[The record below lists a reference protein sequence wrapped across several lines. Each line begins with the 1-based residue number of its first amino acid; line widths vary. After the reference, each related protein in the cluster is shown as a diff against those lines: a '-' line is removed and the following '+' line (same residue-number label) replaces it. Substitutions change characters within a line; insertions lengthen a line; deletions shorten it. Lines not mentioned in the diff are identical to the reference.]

1 MSTADAIERQRQLP
15 GWKQRMALD
24 ARDRRRAI
32 WLTLREEGGY
42 WSARELIDHLRE
54 IDPDG
59 GHWTRSVTRALNKL
73 KADGCVVAKPNR
85 YGVETYG
92 VTILCGEPE

>member
-1 MSTADAIERQRQLP
+1 MSTVEAFERKSREI
-15 GWKQRMALD
+15 A

-42 WSARELIDHLRE
+42 WSARELIDLLRE

-59 GHWTRSVTRALNKL
+59 AHWTRSITRALNKL
-73 KADGCVVAKPNR
+73 KADGCVVAKPNL

-92 VTILCGEPE
+92 VTMRCKGPE

>member
-1 MSTADAIERQRQLP
+1 MSASEAIERN
-15 GWKQRMALD
+15 GTKME

-42 WSARELIDHLRE
+42 WSVHELIDHLRE

-59 GHWTRSVTRALNKL
+59 AHWTRSVTRALNKL
-73 KADGCVVAKPNR
+73 QSDGCVVARPNR
-85 YGVETYG
+85 YGIETYG
-92 VTILCGEPE
+92 VTILCAEPE

>member
-1 MSTADAIERQRQLP
+1 ME
-15 GWKQRMALD
+15 

-32 WLTLREEGGY
+32 WLTLREAGGY
-42 WSARELIDHLRE
+42 WSASELSDHLRE
-54 IDPDG
+54 IDPG
-59 GHWTRSVTRALNKL
+59 GRHWIRSVTRALNRL

-92 VTILCGEPE
+92 VTVLCGEPD

>member
-1 MSTADAIERQRQLP
+1 MSIADAIERQRQLP

-32 WLTLREEGGY
+32 WLTLRNKGGY
-42 WSARELIDHLRE
+42 WSARELIDHLHE

-59 GHWTRSVTRALNKL
+59 GNWSICVKQALNVL
-73 KADGCVVAKPNR
+73 ARDGCVVARPSMS
-85 YGVETYG
+85 GIETYG
-92 VTILCGEPE
+92 VTMRCKEPQ

>member
-1 MSTADAIERQRQLP
+1 MNTTDASDHQSMAIE
-15 GWKQRMALD
+15 AHE
-24 ARDRRRAI
+24 RRRAI
-32 WLTLREEGGY
+32 WRTLRDEGGY

-54 IDPDG
+54 IYPDG
-59 GHWTRSVTRALNKL
+59 GHWNRSVTRSLNKL

-92 VTILCGEPE
+92 VTTLCSEPE

>member
-32 WLTLREEGGY
+32 WLTLRDEGGY

-59 GHWTRSVTRALNKL
+59 GHWTRSVTRALNRL
-73 KADGCVVAKPNR
+73 KSDGCVVAKPNR

-92 VTILCGEPE
+92 VTVLCGEPE

>member
-1 MSTADAIERQRQLP
+1 MSVADEIGTVPKRQ
-15 GWKQRMALD
+15 GGKQSAALN

-42 WSARELIDHLRE
+42 WSASELIDHLRVV
-54 IDPDG
+54 DPDG
-59 GHWTRSVTRALNKL
+59 GHWTKLVERALKTL
-73 KADGCVVAKPNR
+73 ARDGCVVARPDMN
-85 YGVETYG
+85 GVETYG

>member
-1 MSTADAIERQRQLP
+1 MSETYATEIELKLP
-15 GWKQRMALD
+15 GWKQRMAID

-32 WLTLREEGGY
+32 WMTLRDEGGY
-42 WSARELIDHLRE
+42 WSAKELIDHLRE
-54 IDPDG
+54 VDPDG

-85 YGVETYG
+85 YGIETYG

>member
-1 MSTADAIERQRQLP
+1 MSTVEAFERKSAEIE
-15 GWKQRMALD
+15 

-54 IDPDG
+54 IDHDG
-59 GHWTRSVTRALNKL
+59 AHWTRSITRALNKL

-92 VTILCGEPE
+92 VTMQCKEPD